1 LRIAITGATGLIG
14 SALTR
19 ALSRSGHE
27 IVIVTRRPAAAGRTL
42 EGAGAARVVVWN
54 PARGVVDAAGL
65 EACDVV
71 VHLAAESIAG
81 LWTRGKRDRIRDS
94 RVRGTELLAGTLAR
108 LSRPPRAFLS
118 ASATG
123 YYGAR
128 PPDTPIDE
136 DAPPG
141 SGFLAETAVAWEA
154 ATRAAEAAGI
164 RTVRMRIGVVLTAA
178 GGLLGALLP
187 LFRLGLGGR
196 LGDGSQVMSWIS
208 LDDVVGAVRHIIDAP
223 ELSGPVNLVAPEA
236 VSNAEFTRT
245 LGRLLRRPTPFAVP
259 APVLRLLPGGMGQ
272 EIMLAG
278 ARVVPRRLEE
288 TGFRFAHPDLEGAL
302 RHALGL
308 ES

>member
-1 LRIAITGATGLIG
+1 MRIAITGATGLIG
-14 SALTR
+14 SALAR
-19 ALSRSGHE
+19 ALSREGHE
-27 IVIVTRRPAAAGRTL
+27 IVVVSRRPAAAERMA
-42 EGAGAARVVVWN
+42 AGGGVVRAVAWD
-54 PARGVVDAAGL
+54 PARGVIDASGL
-65 EACDVV
+65 EECDVV

-81 LWTRGKRDRIRDS
+81 VWTPGKRARIRDS
-94 RVRGTELLAGTLAR
+94 RVRGTELVAGALAG
-108 LSRPPRAFLS
+108 LSRPPAAFLS

-164 RTVRMRIGVVLTAA
+164 RTIRLRVGLVLTAA

-196 LGDGSQVMSWIS
+196 LGDGRQVMSWIA
-208 LDDVVGAVRHIIDAP
+208 LDDVVAAVRHVIDAT
-223 ELSGPVNLVAPEA
+223 ELSGPVNVVAPEP
-236 VSNAEFTRT
+236 VTNAEFTRS

-259 APVLRLLPGGMGQ
+259 SFVLRLLPGKMGE

-288 TGFRFAHPDLEGAL
+288 SGFRFAHPDLDGAL

-308 ES
+308 ER

>member
-1 LRIAITGATGLIG
+1 MRIAITGATGLIG
-14 SALTR
+14 GALTR
-19 ALSRSGHE
+19 AFSRAGHE
-27 IVIVTRRPAAAGRTL
+27 IVVVSRRPAAAQRIAADG
-42 EGAGAARVVVWN
+42 GVARVVAWD
-54 PARGVVDAAGL
+54 PARGVIDAAGL
-65 EACDVV
+65 EECDVV

-81 LWTRGKRDRIRDS
+81 VWTRGKRDRIRES
-94 RVRGTELLAGTLAR
+94 RVRGTELLAGALAGF
-108 LSRPPRAFLS
+108 SRPPAAFLS

-164 RTVRMRIGVVLTAA
+164 RTIRLRIGLVLTAA

-196 LGDGSQVMSWIS
+196 LGDGRQVMSWIA
-208 LDDVVGAVRHIIDAP
+208 LDDVVGAVRHVIDAT
-223 ELSGPVNLVAPEA
+223 ELSGPVNLVSPEP
-236 VSNAEFTRT
+236 VTNAEFTRA
-245 LGRLLRRPTPFAVP
+245 LGRLLGRPTPFAVP
-259 APVLRLLPGGMGQ
+259 AFALRLLPGGMG
-272 EIMLAG
+272 EETMLAG

-288 TGFRFAHPDLEGAL
+288 SRFHFTHPDLDGAL

-308 ES
+308 ER